1 MGVGTKNLRVKVKL
15 GLIGL
20 GICMF
25 IVLCLLFAIRSMNR
39 ICDKAV
45 EYAKQEAQMQE
56 SGPEQEFSQMRSE
69 LSSYV
74 SGISRFF
81 VIACGIFIA
90 VEVFFLTLMTVH
102 ITGPLQSVERTL
114 AKLSEGDF
122 SSEVDPKVLEL
133 KEDFGDL
140 ARSIEKMRKNVSGL
154 IGGVKNDSSDI
165 SQVIVNI
172 NERIDG
178 LNSEIE
184 DVSSTTEELAAAM
197 EETAAAADDMNNMSQ
212 TIQEAAKK
220 MALRV
225 QDAAG
230 QMDEIYTRAMDAKS
244 GATERRDMVRQNKDE
259 ITESLM
265 RALENAKVVEQISV
279 LAESIMGITE
289 QTNLLSLNASIEAA
303 RAGEAGRG
311 FAGVADE
318 IRKLAEQ
325 SRKNVENIQ
334 WVTGEVNSAVNN
346 LRNDSEQLL
355 NFVDTKVISSFDF
368 FNDIA
373 DAYNKDAEEVSG
385 LVVDF
390 SMTSG
395 DLFAAISNMMES
407 IENVSKA
414 ANDGAQGTS
423 NIADKTAGASAETHC
438 IADES
443 RAAEKAVR
451 SLEEGVGQ
459 FVIAQEAK

>member
-1 MGVGTKNLRVKVKL
+1 
-15 GLIGL
+15 
-20 GICMF
+20 
-25 IVLCLLFAIRSMNR
+25 
-39 ICDKAV
+39 
-45 EYAKQEAQMQE
+45 
-56 SGPEQEFSQMRSE
+56 
-69 LSSYV
+69 
-74 SGISRFF
+74 
-81 VIACGIFIA
+81 
-90 VEVFFLTLMTVH
+90 
-102 ITGPLQSVERTL
+102 
-114 AKLSEGDF
+114 
-122 SSEVDPKVLEL
+122 
-133 KEDFGDL
+133 
-140 ARSIEKMRKNVSGL
+140 
-154 IGGVKNDSSDI
+154 
-165 SQVIVNI
+165 
-172 NERIDG
+172 
-178 LNSEIE
+178 
-184 DVSSTTEELAAAM
+184 
-197 EETAAAADDMNNMSQ
+197 
-212 TIQEAAKK
+212 

-311 FAGVADE
+311 FAVVADE